1 MTELKADG
9 KNWAA
14 GIFAAACGALLSFV
28 IIFTGISIITGLYDW
43 RTEPT
48 FSRFWDG
55 AYSRFIFHITRP
67 NYEEFLC
74 LAFGAVAGVW
84 GYNSPKMAPLFKT
97 WAVISAPVACLVFVA
112 RKIIGTASLPQ
123 RFADQPDVL
132 QELLW
137 LNVQYII
144 FYAVLFL
151 LATISTFKLFEK
163 YGDRFKAFLEAE
175 L

>member
-9 KNWAA
+9 KNWAT
-14 GIFAAACGALLSFV
+14 GIFAAVCGAV
-28 IIFTGISIITGLYDW
+28 ISYLTVFMGIAIITGLYDW

-84 GYNSPKMAPLFKT
+84 GCNSPKMAPLFKT

-112 RKIIGTASLPQ
+112 RKIIATASLPQ

-151 LATISTFKLFEK
+151 RATILTFKLFEK
-163 YGDRFKAFLEAE
+163 YGDRIKAFLEAE

>member
-14 GIFAAACGALLSFV
+14 GIFAAVCGAVLSFGTV
-28 IIFTGISIITGLYDW
+28 FMGIALITGLYDW

-48 FSRFWDG
+48 FSRFWDSL
-55 AYSRFIFHITRP
+55 YSRLTLHIRRP

-84 GYNSPKMAPLFKT
+84 GYNSPKLAPALKT

-112 RKIIGTASLPQ
+112 RKIIATASLPQ

-137 LNVQYII
+137 LNVQYTI

-151 LATISTFKLFEK
+151 VATILTFKLFEK

>member
-9 KNWAA
+9 KNWAT
-14 GIFAAACGALLSFV
+14 GIFAAVCGAV
-28 IIFTGISIITGLYDW
+28 ISYLTVFMGIAIITGLYDW

-84 GYNSPKMAPLFKT
+84 GCNSPKMAPLFKT

-112 RKIIGTASLPQ
+112 RKIIATASLPQ

-151 LATISTFKLFEK
+151 LATILTFKLFEK
-163 YGDRFKAFLEAE
+163 YGDRIKAFLEAE

>member
-14 GIFAAACGALLSFV
+14 GIFAAVCGAV
-28 IIFTGISIITGLYDW
+28 ISYLTVFMGIAIITGLYDW

-84 GYNSPKMAPLFKT
+84 GYNSPKMVPLFKT
-97 WAVISAPVACLVFVA
+97 WAVISAPVACLVLVA
-112 RKIIGTASLPQ
+112 RKIIATASLPQ

-151 LATISTFKLFEK
+151 LATILTFKLFEK